1 MTAHPK
7 LDQTGSRAVL
17 FGVHAYQHLPGL
29 DGVRHNVPALRDLLV
44 APDVGVFAGEHCV
57 AVPANGTPQLL
68 LDAVQDAA
76 DHARDL
82 LLVYYAGHGHFGRDS
97 RGLLLGTEASRPDR
111 PHHSVAYD
119 EIRAIVAASRARH
132 RVVVVDCCFSGA
144 ALHMDGQRDAAPTP
158 KAPVFDIE
166 GACVLTSAA
175 ETERSLCLPDGSVF
189 TRELVHLLR
198 DGLTGELSDGRRG
211 EHLTVLT
218 MADVYE
224 VLRERLT
231 GRTVEGHPVPLPRM
245 STRDSGHRIPLAA
258 NRAHTPQTPAAPT
271 AAGPAAAPLS
281 TAYAATR
288 YFTGRTK
295 ELTELERTAVEQP
308 AAVCVVHGRGGQG
321 KTELLRAL
329 AARTTHLFPGGCLE
343 IDLRGWTPGE
353 QPRDPYMVIAEQLH
367 HMGHAAEDVPKDLT
381 ARAETWRLF
390 LKQNPVLLLLDNA
403 RDARQ
408 LAPLLPSAGSPS
420 TVIISSRSELAEVNA
435 HWRFELPPLTATDC
449 VTVWH
454 KMGIPQDTG
463 QLDEIAGLINGSP
476 LALGPIGTRLM
487 HGASPTAVLASLTGP
502 NRYAT
507 FPTIDTAER
516 AAFTAAYATLDA
528 DLRNLIHHCAWHP
541 GPDFG
546 PDSLA
551 AMADRPEHEV
561 EVRLAEFEQLLIR
574 KNGRYSLHDLSLSY
588 ARETAVHHTTE
599 EEADAA
605 RQRLYEHLHN
615 GLRDA
620 RDVLRTTRTSD
631 DTEVRAA
638 RHWLDTHARELQAAA
653 RAADADSWPRSPDF
667 LVDLGRSLY
676 FDDRYI
682 ESWELLQTV
691 LRTTSPDPSRHAEAI
706 KGLGDIHRFQGRF
719 DEAAAAYAEALANLR
734 HPRRPPRPGR
744 HLRQPRLPPPV
755 PTPLRRG
762 HRRLRQGPRRL
773 RDGPLPH
780 RPGHRPRRP
789 RGHPPGPEPPRPRPH
804 RLPHRPGPLHRGQP
818 PLRRNPLPTGPRP
831 AGRNREPRNDS
842 VAGSAVE
849 TGDVE
854 LDALH
859 GLEGREGLPPGGLSG
874 LHVGLQLRAVRHP
887 RTARVDRLPLPGVV
901 GLLTAAVLDRPND
914 PDIGDPGLRAVIQPE
929 AGEIGT
935 LALGFLRLPPR
946 RLGGGGTRGRGSG
959 AFVVTPHRDHEH
971 HDENHDHHGQRAEA
985 PPKTPTASLFPARWP
1000 RGRRPL
1006 PGWGRRIAR
1015 APPPRSTRRRLV
1027 R

>member
-258 NRAHTPQTPAAPT
+258 NRAHTPLTPAAPT
-271 AAGPAAAPLS
+271 AAEPATAPLS

-420 TVIISSRSELAEVNA
+420 MVIISSRSELAEVNA

-631 DTEVRAA
+631 DTEVREA

-653 RAADADSWPRSPDF
+653 RAADADSWPQSPDF
-667 LVDLGRSLY
+667 LMDLGRSLY

-682 ESWELLQTV
+682 ESWELLQAV
-691 LRTTSPDPSRHAEAI
+691 LRTTSPDSSRHAEAI
-706 KGLGDIHRFQGRF
+706 KGLGDIHRVQGNYDESAASYQEALAIYQSIDDRLGQANVIDDLGDIHRVQGRFTEASAAHREALEIYRDIGDPLGQANTTKGLGDVHYAQGQYDEAVAAYEDALTIYRGSGALLGQANTTKNLADIHRFQGRF
-719 DEAAAAYAEALANLR
+719 DEAAAAYAEALATFVTL
-734 HPRRPPRPGR
+734 GD
-744 HLRQPRLPPPV
+744 
-755 PTPLRRG
+755 RRG
-762 HRRLRQGPRRL
+762 QADAHSGLGDLHEAQ
-773 RDGPLPH
+773 D
-780 RPGHRPRRP
+780 RPEEAATAYDKALTTYEAIGDR
-789 RGHPPGPEPPRPRPH
+789 
-804 RLPHRPGPLHRGQP
+804 RGQADTYVS
-818 PLRRNPLPTGPRP
+818 LGYLHQSQRRYDEATAAYDKAL
-831 AGRNREPRNDS
+831 
-842 VAGSAVE
+842 AVYE
-849 TGDVE
+849 TVRSLIGQ
-854 LDALH
+854 ATA
-859 GLEGREGLPPGGLSG
+859 
-874 LHVGLQLRAVRHP
+874 HVGLAGIHQAQNRLDLSATGF
-887 RTARVDRLPLPGVV
+887 RTAQALYTEANLP
-901 GLLTAAVLDRPND
+901 
-914 PDIGDPGLRAVIQPE
+914 
-929 AGEIGT
+929 
-935 LALGFLRLPPR
+935 
-946 RLGGGGTRGRGSG
+946 SG
-959 AFVVTPHRDHEH
+959 AALCQQALDLLAET
-971 HDENHDHHGQRAEA
+971 ENPETTQ
-985 PPKTPTASLFPARWP
+985 
-1000 RGRRPL
+1000 
-1006 PGWGRRIAR
+1006 
-1015 APPPRSTRRRLV
+1015 
-1027 R
+1027 